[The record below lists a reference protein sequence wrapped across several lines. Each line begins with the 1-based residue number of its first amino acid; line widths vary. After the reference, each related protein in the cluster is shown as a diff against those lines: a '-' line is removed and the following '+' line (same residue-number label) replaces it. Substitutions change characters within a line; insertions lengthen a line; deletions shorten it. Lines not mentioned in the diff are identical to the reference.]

1 MTTPELPNDYELKQQ
16 YEFSCAKCG
25 YEQMAQ
31 PSIMMHGFGLNA
43 GHGSCLE
50 CGTFL
55 HLMIDIE
62 KQIIVSQD
70 WEEWLAETAVS
81 QEAS

>member
-1 MTTPELPNDYELKQQ
+1 MTKPEKLPNDYEVKEQ
-16 YEFSCAKCG
+16 YELSCAKCAR
-25 YEQMAQ
+25 EQMAR
-31 PSIMMHGFGLNA
+31 PSIMMHGFGINS

-62 KQIIVSQD
+62 QGIIISRLV
-70 WEEWLAETAVS
+70 ETAVF
-81 QEAS
+81 